1 MRFLV
6 PLATSMSG
14 VDGPGGTGKTFL
26 YRALLASIRSMKKI
40 ALATSM
46 SGVAHIFNLMDGHS
60 RFKISIGSE
69 GNLSCNVSKQSGLT
83 ELLKTTSLII
93 RVEASMAERQDI
105 EASRSN
111 AERYN

>member
-46 SGVAHIFNLMDGHS
+46 SGVAAYIQPNGWTFKVQNID
-60 RFKISIGSE
+60 RFRRKP
-69 GNLSCNVSKQSGLT
+69 
-83 ELLKTTSLII
+83 ELQCEQTKWTYRTFKNYLI
-93 RVEASMAERQDI
+93 
-105 EASRSN
+105 N
-111 AERYN
+111 Y